1 MTKSPNI
8 LIRRVPLNW
17 MVRSA
22 SLQKSIEVT
31 YGLFQDCR
39 TVGAVGLSDCRT
51 QCRTVGHWQTPVAG
65 GNTASCCR
73 TAVGRCRN
81 CRNCRTVGLS
91 ELSDCPNCRMVL
103 VRQLLEGYRGLT
115 QSQGSI
121 ASEPLHSSPSW
132 CPSCWT
138 RVGTRDLANQL
149 DVGRALEGGNVV
161 IQSQL
166 YPVSKECQT
175 A

>member
-91 ELSDCPNCRMVL
+91 ELSDCRILSDTTV
-103 VRQLLEGYRGLT
+103 GL
-115 QSQGSI
+115 SDQGSI
-121 ASEPLHSSPSW
+121 PTKSMEALIRLTADEQLPEGVAHPS
-132 CPSCWT
+132 T
-138 RVGTRDLANQL
+138 R
-149 DVGRALEGGNVV
+149 LEAR
-161 IQSQL
+161 SQL
-166 YPVSKECQT
+166 
-175 A
+175 